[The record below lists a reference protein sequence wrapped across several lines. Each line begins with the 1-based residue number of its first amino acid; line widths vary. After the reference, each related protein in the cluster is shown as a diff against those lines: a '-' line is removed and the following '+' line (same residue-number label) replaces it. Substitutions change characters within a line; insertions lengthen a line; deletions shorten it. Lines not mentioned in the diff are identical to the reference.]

1 MNSFDLMAALALP
14 DGALVDRRVPKTL
27 LIENGAPTAA
37 DKRRIRKDIEEIRWL
52 AALKPTTVGVAEYRD
67 SAREYLEIAVL
78 QLALRSGASTTGRIT
93 ELVHRAVPYPV
104 LLIERQGDEMEL
116 SLAHKRWSQ
125 GETGK
130 TVLDGDVVAA
140 GISNGHAD
148 GITIA
153 FCDSLTIARQPHGSL
168 LALYQGWI
176 DAVQALRVARVT
188 GVFSIPESKVEAS
201 DRASALQ
208 EYGRIESRISEL
220 SAAGAREKQIPRL
233 AEINLELK
241 RLRADRAS
249 VRARL

>member
-1 MNSFDLMAALALP
+1 MNSSDLIAALALP

-37 DKRRIRKDIEEIRWL
+37 DKRRIREDIEEIRWL

-78 QLALRSGASTTGRIT
+78 QLALRIETSTNRLT
-93 ELVHRAVPYPV
+93 ELVHRAVPYPL
-104 LLIERQGDEMEL
+104 LLIERQGNEVEL

-140 GISNGHAD
+140 GFSNGHAD
-148 GITIA
+148 GITTA
-153 FCDSLTIARQPHGSL
+153 FFDSLAITRQPHGSL
-168 LALYQGWI
+168 FALYQGWI
-176 DAVQALRVARVT
+176 DTVQALCAARVT
-188 GVFSIPESKVEAS
+188 GVFSIPDSRAEVV

-208 EYGRIESRISEL
+208 EYGRLVSRISEL
-220 SAAGAREKQIPRL
+220 SAAGARERQIPRL

-241 RLRADRAS
+241 RLRANRDA